1 MQDHKRLF
9 FKWVRLIGEA
19 SHHREYYRTSNL
31 NEETN
36 MTEESKGME
45 FNTYVINANSVTSL
59 YGEIIRQEKIPE
71 LSIKSSR
78 VCTQTQTKYEVDEST
93 MCTVLKI

>member
-1 MQDHKRLF
+1 MLITF
-9 FKWVRLIGEA
+9 FDKFLCTNGIRRSRVFKETREA
-19 SHHREYYRTSNL
+19 SHHCEYYRTSNL

-59 YGEIIRQEKIPE
+59 YGEIIR
-71 LSIKSSR
+71 
-78 VCTQTQTKYEVDEST
+78 
-93 MCTVLKI
+93 